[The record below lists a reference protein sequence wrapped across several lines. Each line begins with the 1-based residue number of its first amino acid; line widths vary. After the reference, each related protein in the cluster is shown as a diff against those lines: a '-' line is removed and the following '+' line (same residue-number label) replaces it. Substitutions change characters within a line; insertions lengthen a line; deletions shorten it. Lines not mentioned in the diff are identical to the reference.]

1 MNKQVQ
7 NKHLV
12 FTGKMEHGDRNEM
25 KEEAKKL
32 GAIIQ
37 SDVNSKTDMLICGSD
52 VAHNSKST
60 KRKKA
65 EELGIKI
72 IDEVTYY
79 ELINS

>member
-1 MNKQVQ
+1 MNKEVQ

-25 KEEAKKL
+25 KEEARKL
-32 GAIIQ
+32 GAIVQ

-60 KRKKA
+60 KRKEA

-79 ELINS
+79 ELIKS